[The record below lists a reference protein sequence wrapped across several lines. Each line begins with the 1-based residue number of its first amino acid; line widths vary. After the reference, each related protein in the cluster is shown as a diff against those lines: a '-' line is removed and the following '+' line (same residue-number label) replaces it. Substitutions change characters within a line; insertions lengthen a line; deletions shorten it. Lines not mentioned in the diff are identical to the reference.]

1 MALKM
6 ALLEGA
12 ASRLDR
18 STKPHLA
25 AAPLPTRAP
34 AQQAPASPPP
44 QSRARSAR
52 CIAAFLSGALYFV
65 PDRFRWFFKE
75 SFRNNLARQT
85 NRQAWLKT
93 P

>member
-1 MALKM
+1 M

-18 STKPHLA
+18 RPKSHLA
-25 AAPLPTRAP
+25 ATPLPTRAP

-44 QSRARSAR
+44 PQSRAKSAR

-75 SFRNNLARQT
+75 SFRNNLARQP
-85 NRQAWLKT
+85 NRQAWLNT